1 MDKGFVM
8 GCPRSISKQDFF
20 LVNGIFGRFC
30 QFVFRSEEG
39 DKMKIRFR
47 RGAVT
52 APLLAT
58 CLGLIWFW
66 GMAVAAAE
74 TPQQI
79 AKRALDVTV
88 LLVMADANGQTLGA
102 GSGFFVRTNQIATNF
117 HVIEGA
123 ARGAAKRVGQK
134 TEYNIEGFTAM
145 DEKHDLAI
153 LQVSVSG
160 VQPLP
165 LGDSDAVEIGDTVYV
180 VGNPKGYFE
189 GTFSD
194 GIISGIRGDSTD
206 KRLQMTAPISP
217 GSSGGPVLNGGGEV
231 IGVSVM
237 TIEGGQNLNFAIP
250 SNYLTALV
258 TRLGPAK
265 PLSKGKQSISADTY
279 FIRGYVNSE
288 LGDYK
293 GAIAAYTQA
302 IRLKPAD
309 ASAYN
314 NRGSAKADLGQYFT
328 AIQDYD
334 TAIRLKP
341 DYVDAYYNRGNAK
354 ADLGQYFSAIS
365 DYDTV
370 IQLEPDAADAYLNR
384 GMAKA
389 DLGQYF
395 TAIQDYDTA
404 IRLKPDY
411 VKAYHSRGI
420 AKGKLGQ
427 HVAAIT
433 DYDTAIRLKPDDA
446 VAYYNRGLAKG
457 KLKQYDAAI
466 SDFDTAI
473 RLKPDYADAY
483 YSRGLAKA
491 LLGQY
496 VAAIADYDTAIRLK
510 PDYADA
516 YNNRGVA
523 KYVLGRTWEAKRD
536 FQTALRLAERAG
548 DEGLKARIESTIRDF
563 Y

>member
-1 MDKGFVM
+1 
-8 GCPRSISKQDFF
+8 
-20 LVNGIFGRFC
+20 
-30 QFVFRSEEG
+30 
-39 DKMKIRFR
+39 MKIRFR
-47 RGAVT
+47 RSVVT
-52 APLLAT
+52 APLLAM

-88 LLVMADANGQTLGA
+88 LLVMADANGQTLGV

-180 VGNPKGYFE
+180 AGNPKGYLE

-194 GIISGIRGDSTD
+194 GIISGIRGGSTD

-217 GSSGGPVLNGGGEV
+217 GSSGGPVLNGVGEV

-250 SNYLTALV
+250 SNDLKALV
-258 TRLGPAK
+258 ARLVPAK

-279 FIRGYVNSE
+279 FIRGYVNGE

-302 IRLKPAD
+302 IRLKPDFALAYYGRGNAKGRLGQHFAAIAD
-309 ASAYN
+309 FDTAIRLKPDDADAYN
-314 NRGSAKADLGQYFT
+314 NRGNAKGRLGQHFA
-328 AIQDYD
+328 AISDYD

-341 DYVDAYYNRGNAK
+341 DYAAAYNNRGNAK
-354 ADLGQYFSAIS
+354 G
-365 DYDTV
+365 
-370 IQLEPDAADAYLNR
+370 R
-384 GMAKA
+384 
-389 DLGQYF
+389 
-395 TAIQDYDTA
+395 
-404 IRLKPDY
+404 
-411 VKAYHSRGI
+411 
-420 AKGKLGQ
+420 LGQ
-427 HVAAIT
+427 HFAAIA

-446 VAYYNRGLAKG
+446 GVYVNRGNAKDNIG
-457 KLKQYDAAI
+457 QHVAAI
-466 SDFDTAI
+466 TDFDTAI
-473 RLKPDYADAY
+473 RLKPDYAAAY
-483 YSRGLAKA
+483 INRGVAKGR
-491 LLGQY
+491 LGQHF
-496 VAAIADYDTAIRLK
+496 AAISDYDTAIRLK

-523 KYVLGRTWEAKRD
+523 KYILGRTWEAKRD

-548 DEGLKARIESTIRDF
+548 DEGLKARIESLIRDF

>member
-1 MDKGFVM
+1 
-8 GCPRSISKQDFF
+8 
-20 LVNGIFGRFC
+20 
-30 QFVFRSEEG
+30 
-39 DKMKIRFR
+39 MKIRFR
-47 RGAVT
+47 RGVVT
-52 APLLAT
+52 APLLAM

-79 AKRALDVTV
+79 AKRALDATV
-88 LLVMADANGQTLGA
+88 LLVMADANGQPLGV

-180 VGNPKGYFE
+180 AGNPKGYLE

-279 FIRGYVNSE
+279 SIRGYVNSE

-302 IRLKPAD
+302 IRLKPDYAVAYIGRGLAKARLGQYVAAISD
-309 ASAYN
+309 YDTTIRLKPDYVDAYN
-314 NRGSAKADLGQYFT
+314 NRGLAKNNLGQHFA
-328 AIQDYD
+328 AITDYD

-341 DYVDAYYNRGNAK
+341 DYAEAYYNRGNAK
-354 ADLGQYFSAIS
+354 ADLGQYFAAIA
-365 DYDTV
+365 DYDIV
-370 IQLEPDAADAYLNR
+370 
-384 GMAKA
+384 
-389 DLGQYF
+389 
-395 TAIQDYDTA
+395 
-404 IRLKPDY
+404 IRLKPD
-411 VKAYHSRGI
+411 A
-420 AKGKLGQ
+420 
-427 HVAAIT
+427 
-433 DYDTAIRLKPDDA
+433 
-446 VAYYNRGLAKG
+446 AYYNRGLAKA
-457 KLKQYDAAI
+457 KLGQHFAAI

-473 RLKPDYADAY
+473 RLKPDDAKAY
-483 YSRGLAKA
+483 YNRGWMKAK
-491 LLGQY
+491 LGQH
-496 VAAIADYDTAIRLK
+496 VAAIADYDTAIRLEPDDANAYGNRGLAKVPLGQYVAAIADCDTAIRLK
-510 PDYADA
+510 PDDA
-516 YNNRGVA
+516 NAYCGRGLA
-523 KYVLGRTWEAKRD
+523 KYCLGRTWEAKRD

-548 DEGLKARIESTIRDF
+548 DEGLKAKIESMIRDF